1 MPIQIRALQKSDERS
16 DFHSGQS
23 DLDNFF
29 QRFAGQNQFRHHIGV
44 TYLAT
49 DEGKV
54 YGYVTVASGSVERK
68 ELPEGSKLPANYPL
82 PVLRLGRLAVDQR
95 YQGQGIG
102 KLLLRHVFLLALQQ
116 KERVGCV
123 GVIVDAK
130 SEAIPFYERYGFQ
143 LLERPLEGEI
153 RGHPSPIPMFLAIQ
167 SIPGGR

>member
-16 DFHSGQS
+16 GFHSGQS

-44 TYLAT
+44 TYVAT
-49 DEGKV
+49 DEEQV
-54 YGYVTVASGSVERK
+54 FGYVTVATGSVERVA
-68 ELPEGSKLPANYPL
+68 LPEGRKLPPNYPL

-116 KERVGCV
+116 KEQVGCV

-130 SEAIPFYERYGFQ
+130 PDAIPFYQRYGFQ
-143 LLERPLEGEI
+143 QLDRPLEGEI
-153 RGHPSPIPMFLAIQ
+153 RGHPSPIPLFLAIQ